1 MAHSYWLELPTS
13 EDCSIQLNVHGVLA
27 GTSDP
32 SVSLPLSV
40 SAVNGSS
47 ANVGHAIATTY
58 GKLTLNA
65 NGSYS
70 YSETASLSTVAA
82 FDNVSFTVSDVNG
95 NTTTSTLSILV
106 YNPNEALYVGSAGGS
121 ITTGSASSVV
131 DARADNESVVA
142 GSGSDTIF
150 GGNNEFISA
159 GNGQDVITTGT
170 NAVVT
175 LGNGDDTVTA
185 GAGSLVMLGN
195 GNDTVAPGNNS
206 VAILGNGNDTV
217 IGGANDLIF
226 VGSGQDQLVAGFND
240 SWSVG
245 AGKDTIAFN
254 AAGFGSNTI
263 AGFNPSQDVLTFN
276 ASLFQNYAAVHA
288 ATTQVGSNA
297 VITDAHGDQI
307 TVVGVNA
314 SQLTVNNVKIA

>member
-1 MAHSYWLELPTS
+1 LPARR
-13 EDCSIQLNVHGVLA
+13 IQR
-27 GTSDP
+27 P
-32 SVSLPLSV
+32 
-40 SAVNGSS
+40 
-47 ANVGHAIATTY
+47 
-58 GKLTLNA
+58 K
-65 NGSYS
+65 
-70 YSETASLSTVAA
+70 
-82 FDNVSFTVSDVNG
+82 
-95 NTTTSTLSILV
+95 
-106 YNPNEALYVGSAGGS
+106 
-121 ITTGSASSVV
+121 
-131 DARADNESVVA
+131 
-142 GSGSDTIF
+142 
-150 GGNNEFISA
+150 
-159 GNGQDVITTGT
+159 
-170 NAVVT
+170 
-175 LGNGDDTVTA
+175 GD
-185 GAGSLVMLGN
+185 GSLVMLGN

-206 VAILGNGNDTV
+206 VAILVNGNDTV

-297 VITDAHGDQI
+297 VITGAHGDQI

-314 SQLTVNNVKIA
+314 SQLTANNVKIA